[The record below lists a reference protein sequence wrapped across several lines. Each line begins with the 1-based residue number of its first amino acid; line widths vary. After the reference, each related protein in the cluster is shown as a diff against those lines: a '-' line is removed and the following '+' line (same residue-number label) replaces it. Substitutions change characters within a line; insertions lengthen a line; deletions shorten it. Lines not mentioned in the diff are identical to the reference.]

1 MMPDDLFPDTKNPD
15 DVRVVN
21 DRCLIRSQGR
31 HRIVIVSGMVLTQ
44 YGDGDRMAE
53 AHAMVN
59 LVDQGFA
66 DQNDVARAFGC
77 TTRTVRRHQCR
88 FEEGGL
94 AALGH
99 GKGYPAG
106 RGRMIASRRQL
117 IRRYKAEG
125 MSVREIARRLGVRE
139 NAIRKVVRRLG
150 LKTEVVLLQQPMLLE
165 DGSPMERTCGEATSD
180 GVPRCVADA
189 SRAHPKLSA
198 FSSATPAPASA
209 DDDPLDRRLDRVF
222 ARLGLLDDAAP
233 LFGSRSEVPRAG
245 VLLAIP
251 ALVGSGIFGCAQEVY
266 GSIGPA
272 FFGLRTTI
280 MTLLLMALW
289 RIRRPEGLK
298 EHSPAD
304 LGCVLGV
311 DRAPEVKTLRRKL
324 VHLAAMGKA
333 TTLGHALAQRR
344 VARRGDALGFLYVDG
359 HVRVYHGTRR
369 LPKAHVARMRLS
381 MPATSDYWVN
391 DSAGDPVFVMTAE
404 ANAGLA
410 KMLPPVLAEIR
421 ALVGPRRV
429 TVVFDRGGYSPKLFQ
444 HIVAAGFDLLTY
456 RKGRV
461 PRVPLR
467 CFREHRIRV
476 EGRQIRYVLADREVR
491 LLKGALRLR
500 QVARLTDTGHQ
511 TPILTSRRDLSPAW
525 VAYRMFDRWR
535 QENFFKYLRE
545 EYALDA
551 LADYAVVPDDPTR
564 EVPNPAWA
572 RVDAQCG
579 QALALLCRLQSE
591 YGMGALA
598 NTEQRRPTMRGFKIA
613 HGTLARQIRDAERR
627 VAHLRRR
634 RATVPRRVPV
644 QSLTPDPVIKLAPE
658 TKHLTNLVKMV
669 AYQAESELLR
679 IVTHH
684 YRRADDEGRTLIQ
697 SALSSTAD
705 MRVTSREI
713 RVTLAPQSSPHRT
726 RAIAALCDTLN
737 ESATRF
743 PGSKLRLR
751 FAVHD
756 PD

>member
-1 MMPDDLFPDTKNPD
+1 MMPDDLFPDTRNPD
-15 DVRVVN
+15 DVRVIN
-21 DRCLIRSQGR
+21 DRCMIRSKDG
-31 HRIVIVSGMVLTQ
+31 HSVVVVSGMVLTQ
-44 YGDGDRMAE
+44 YGERDRIAE

-59 LVDQGFA
+59 LVDQGWA
-66 DQNDVARAFGC
+66 DQNDVAHAFGC
-77 TTRTVRRHQCR
+77 SVRTVRRHQQR
-88 FEEGGL
+88 FEEGGM

-99 GKGYPAG
+99 GRGYPCG
-106 RGRMIASRRQL
+106 RTRMRRSRRRTIHRL
-117 IRRYKAEG
+117 KAEG
-125 MSVREIARRLGVRE
+125 HSQREVARMLGMSEKAVRKALRRMGWKRAE
-139 NAIRKVVRRLG
+139 APP
-150 LKTEVVLLQQPMLLE
+150 LQP
-165 DGSPMERTCGEATSD
+165 SPMGMESASSVKTATD
-180 GVPRCVADA
+180 AADVA
-189 SRAHPKLSA
+189 AHMAAAPSADPKLSA
-198 FSSATPAPASA
+198 FSSAAPSPASL
-209 DDDPLDRRLDRVF
+209 DSDPRDRRLDRVF

>member
-1 MMPDDLFPDTKNPD
+1 
-15 DVRVVN
+15 
-21 DRCLIRSQGR
+21 
-31 HRIVIVSGMVLTQ
+31 
-44 YGDGDRMAE
+44 MA
-53 AHAMVN
+53 AAPS
-59 LVDQGFA
+59 A
-66 DQNDVARAFGC
+66 D
-77 TTRTVRRHQCR
+77 
-88 FEEGGL
+88 
-94 AALGH
+94 
-99 GKGYPAG
+99 
-106 RGRMIASRRQL
+106 
-117 IRRYKAEG
+117 
-125 MSVREIARRLGVRE
+125 
-139 NAIRKVVRRLG
+139 
-150 LKTEVVLLQQPMLLE
+150 
-165 DGSPMERTCGEATSD
+165 
-180 GVPRCVADA
+180 
-189 SRAHPKLSA
+189 PKLSA
-198 FSSATPAPASA
+198 FSSETVSPGSL
-209 DDDPLDRRLDRVF
+209 DRDPRDRRLDRVF

-245 VLLAIP
+245 VLLAVP
-251 ALVGSGIFGCAQEVY
+251 ALVGSGIFDCAQEVY

-298 EHSPAD
+298 EHSPTD

-311 DRAPEVKTLRRKL
+311 DRAPEVKTLRHKL
-324 VHLAAMGKA
+324 ARLAAMEKA
-333 TTLGHALAQRR
+333 TMLGHALAQRR

-410 KMLPPVLAEIR
+410 KMLPPVLDEIR

-444 HIVAAGFDLLTY
+444 QIVAAGFDLLTY

-461 PRVPLR
+461 PRIPLR
-467 CFREHRIRV
+467 RFHTCRIRV
-476 EGRQIRYVLADREVR
+476 EGRQVSYALADQEVR

-500 QVARLTDTGHQ
+500 QVTRLADTGHQ

-525 VAYRMFDRWR
+525 VAHRMFDRWR

-551 LADYAVVPDDPTR
+551 LADYAVAPDDPAR

-572 RVDAQCG
+572 RIDAQYR
-579 QALALLCRLQSE
+579 QALAHLERLQSE
-591 YGMGALA
+591 YGVGAFA
-598 NTEQRRPTMRGFKIA
+598 NAERRRPTMRGFKIA
-613 HGTLARQIRDAERR
+613 HRKLCRQMRDARRR
-627 VAHLRRR
+627 VARLQAR
-634 RATVPRRVPV
+634 RAKVPRRVPV
-644 QSLTPDPVIKLAPE
+644 QSLSSEPVVKLAPE
-658 TKHLTNLVKMV
+658 TKHLTNLIKMV

-679 IVTHH
+679 IVAPH
-684 YRRADDEGRTLIQ
+684 YHRADDEGRTLIQ
-697 SALSSTAD
+697 AALASAAD

-713 RVTLAPQSSPHRT
+713 HVTLAPQSSPHRS
-726 RAIAALCDTLN
+726 RAIAALCSILN
-737 ESATRF
+737 ETASRF

>member
-1 MMPDDLFPDTKNPD
+1 MIPEDLFPDVKNPE
-15 DVRVVN
+15 DVCVIN
-21 DRCLIRSQGR
+21 ERCTLRSQNA
-31 HRIVIVSGMVLTQ
+31 HRVLVVSGIVLTQ
-44 YGDGDRMAE
+44 YGKTDRMAE

-59 LVDQGFA
+59 LVDQGLA

-77 TTRTVRRHQCR
+77 SARTVRRHQCR

-94 AALGH
+94 AALGRKRGWPT
-99 GKGYPAG
+99 GKH
-106 RGRMIASRRQL
+106 RMPPPRRRHIGTLKTQ
-117 IRRYKAEG
+117 G
-125 MSVREIARRLGVRE
+125 HSHHEIARRTGISTKAVRK
-139 NAIRKVVRRLG
+139 ALRRLG
-150 LKTEVVLLQQPMLLE
+150 WTGETERATQMELISGIPGTADPLDGIADVDTKTH
-165 DGSPMERTCGEATSD
+165 
-180 GVPRCVADA
+180 VADK
-189 SRAHPKLSA
+189 SHGDPKLSA
-198 FSSATPAPASA
+198 FSSETVSPGS
-209 DDDPLDRRLDRVF
+209 LDRDPGDRQGDRLM
-222 ARLGLLDDAAP
+222 ARLGLLDDAPP
-233 LFGSRSEVPRAG
+233 LFGSRQAVPRAG
-245 VLLAIP
+245 VLLAVP
-251 ALVGSGIFGCAQEVY
+251 ALVDSGIFDCVQDVY

-289 RIRRPEGLK
+289 RIRQPEGLK

-311 DRAPEVKTLRRKL
+311 DRAPEVKTLRHKL
-324 VHLAAMGKA
+324 ARLAAMEKA
-333 TTLGHALAQRR
+333 TMLGHALAQRR

-410 KMLPPVLAEIR
+410 KMLPPVLDEIR
-421 ALVGPRRV
+421 ALVGPRCV

-444 HIVAAGFDLLTY
+444 QIVAAGFDLLTY
-456 RKGRV
+456 RKGRA
-461 PRVPLR
+461 PRIPLR
-467 CFREHRIRV
+467 RFHTCRIRV
-476 EGRQIRYVLADREVR
+476 EGRQASYALADQEVR

-500 QVARLTDTGHQ
+500 QVTRLTDTGHQ

-551 LADYAVVPDDPTR
+551 LADYAVVPDDPAR

-572 RVDAQCG
+572 RVHAQYC
-579 QALALLCRLQSE
+579 QALAHLERLQSE
-591 YGMGALA
+591 YGIGAFA
-598 NTEQRRPTMRGFKIA
+598 NAERRRPTMRGFKIA
-613 HGTLARQIRDAERR
+613 HGALGRQIRDAQRR
-627 VAHLRRR
+627 VARLKARREK
-634 RATVPRRVPV
+634 VPRRVPV
-644 QSLTPDPVIKLAPE
+644 QSLTSEPVVKLAPE

-679 IVTHH
+679 IAAPH
-684 YRRADDEGRTLIQ
+684 YRRADDEGRTLVQ
-697 SALSSTAD
+697 SALASAAD
-705 MRVTSREI
+705 LHVTSREI

-726 RAIAALCDTLN
+726 RAIVALCEKLN
-737 ESATRF
+737 KTPMCF

-751 FAVHD
+751 FAVRD
-756 PD
+756 LD